1 MIEYQGQINLP
12 NQNLGTTGKTITA
25 NEVVRTC
32 DTKSLAKEIAH
43 QSHDLVTVGIA
54 EMVINNFCQ
63 ACVEKMTE
71 GFAIQF
77 MNGNDVAMRIFPDIH
92 LNTPTKNINL
102 AKARELLDNAQLTE
116 AQMVERA
123 GELIDKV
130 GVKVSVRAIV
140 QQKFT
145 DLLEKEGY
153 QVTRTGIVERTAVQQ
168 NADNGGSG
176 SGDNGGGDNGGGGD
190 DSAANEQ

>member
-32 DTKSLAKEIAH
+32 DTKSLAKEVAH
-43 QSHDLVTVGIA
+43 ASHDLVTEGIA
-54 EMVINNFCQ
+54 ELVINNFCK
-63 ACVEKMTE
+63 ACVDKMVE
-71 GFAIQF
+71 GFAIQ
-77 MNGNDVAMRIFPDIH
+77 MQNNADVMMRIFPDIH
-92 LNTPTKNINL
+92 LNTKSGNINL
-102 AKARELLDNAQLTE
+102 KMARELLGDPTLTE

-130 GVKVSVRAIV
+130 GVKVTVRATV

-153 QVTRTGIVERTAVQQ
+153 SVTRTGIQTATAAHQSEGG
-168 NADNGGSG
+168 DNQGG
-176 SGDNGGGDNGGGGD
+176 SGDNGGNGGGGTGEND
-190 DSAANEQ
+190 E